1 MASFLLSCVR
11 GDWGLR
17 IEIDEAV
24 FLEAVEESDRS
35 GRRSEEE
42 ESVLSS
48 PSFLFLDENKS

>member
-11 GDWGLR
+11 GDWGLG

-42 ESVLSS
+42 SVLSS